1 MGNSEIK
8 GINAYWVRV
17 RIRVRVSYALLY
29 TKGQGTWKTVSIFL
43 SDPYVYF
50 WNLILCI
57 ATFSFNIVLHLA
69 WPSVST
75 GLDWGKSLKR
85 YVVSCQRHF
94 LLATL
99 TILTLFS
106 HFSQQLR
113 NVIYDRQMLAPFSS
127 SWLFHS
133 FLSFFVYLLSF
144 LFWKRRSL

>member
-1 MGNSEIK
+1 MLIGLGLESGLVLVMHYSTPK
-8 GINAYWVRV
+8 AKVLGKPFQFFC
-17 RIRVRVSYALLY
+17 LTTL
-29 TKGQGTWKTVSIFL
+29 T
-43 SDPYVYF
+43 YVYF
-50 WNLILCI
+50 WNLVLCI

-106 HFSQQLR
+106 HFSQ
-113 NVIYDRQMLAPFSS
+113 
-127 SWLFHS
+127 
-133 FLSFFVYLLSF
+133 
-144 LFWKRRSL
+144 